1 MICKAQE
8 RPQRRHRPV
17 YFAPSVSQ
25 WHLQQRTEPQHSN
38 SPTDGGLADLGI
50 PLLLEVPYSS
60 ALVVSPPSSAE
71 SSTYEFQQQFQQ
83 QLHPRTFRQQVMDV
97 FSGMYNGFVDFFL
110 LVIVC
115 FMGLFF
121 YDVEVKVVNRQRA
134 RTRGRSGRVVI
145 QTERPPA
152 TSLLRTPP
160 RSGNFSRSSRSSRDH
175 LMWEHVV

>member
-1 MICKAQE
+1 MCKAQE

-17 YFAPSVSQ
+17 YLAPSVSQ
-25 WHLQQRTEPQHSN
+25 WHLQQRAEPDHSN
-38 SPTDGGLADLGI
+38 APDDNNGLSDLGI

-60 ALVVSPPSSAE
+60 SLVVSPPSSAE
-71 SSTYEFQQQFQQ
+71 SSTHEFQQQLQQ
-83 QLHPRTFRQQVMDV
+83 QLQARPFRQQVMDV
-97 FSGMYNGFVDFFL
+97 FLGMYNGFVDFFL

-160 RSGNFSRSSRSSRDH
+160 RSGNFSRSSRSSREH
-175 LMWEHVV
+175 AMWEHIV

>member
-17 YFAPSVSQ
+17 YLAPTVSQ
-25 WHLQQRTEPQHSN
+25 WHLQQRAEPDHSY
-38 SPTDGGLADLGI
+38 SPDDGLGDLGI

-60 ALVVSPPSSAE
+60 PLVVSPPSSAE
-71 SSTYEFQQQFQQ
+71 CSTDEFQQQFQQ
-83 QLHPRTFRQQVMDV
+83 QLHPRTFRQQVVDV

-160 RSGNFSRSSRSSRDH
+160 RSGNFSRSSRSSREH
-175 LMWEHVV
+175 TMWEHIV

>member
-1 MICKAQE
+1 MMCKAQE

-17 YFAPSVSQ
+17 YLAPSVSQ
-25 WHLQQRTEPQHSN
+25 WHLQQRSEHFN
-38 SPTDGGLADLGI
+38 SPDDDLGDLGI
-50 PLLLEVPYSS
+50 PLLLEVPYTSP
-60 ALVVSPPSSAE
+60 LVVSPPSSAE
-71 SSTYEFQQQFQQ
+71 CSTHEFQQ

-97 FSGMYNGFVDFFL
+97 FVGMYNGFVDFFL

-134 RTRGRSGRVVI
+134 RTRGRNGRVVI

-175 LMWEHVV
+175 TMWEHVV